1 MDVMFGWTH
10 KARVAPREMVDR
22 SGAYDG
28 VRSFLG
34 HGLIAGTLVASEL
47 GWRPVE
53 ALAVGDRVATFDNG
67 LQTIVDVRRTQLCLD
82 ALPGDQ
88 RPVTVPVGALGNQR
102 VTRLLPEQGIVV
114 ESDAAQDAFGDPFAL
129 VEAAVLDG
137 FRNIYR
143 THAAEDLQIVT
154 IFFANSEVIYVD
166 GGLLAYCP
174 TAYLAMSDMG
184 NARRQ
189 PYDLLDPT
197 EANFLVECMEY
208 EDRAAGH
215 FPVDAPAAAYIYA
228 A

>member
-67 LQTIVDVRRTQLCLD
+67 LQTIVDVRRTQIRVD

-88 RPVTVPVGALGNQR
+88 RPVVVPVGALGNKRMTQ
-102 VTRLLPEQGIVV
+102 LMPEQGVVV

-129 VEAAVLDG
+129 VEASVLDG
-137 FRNIYR
+137 FRNIR
-143 THAAEDLQIVT
+143 RAHHVDELQIVT

-166 GGLLAYCP
+166 GGLLAHCP

-184 NARRQ
+184 EVCAQ
-189 PYDLLDPT
+189 SYDVLDPT
-197 EANFLVECMEY
+197 EANFLIECMEF
-208 EDRAAGH
+208 EDRATGH
-215 FPVDAPAAAYIYA
+215 IPMRATTDAYIYA